1 MAQLRRYKKEDSHR
15 PTERKATKSLS
26 AWERAHRDRQQA
38 FLLAYIRDV
47 HVRQGRHLA
56 AAQATKPVDLDY
68 GQLTARS
75 RKWLEQ

>member
-1 MAQLRRYKKEDSHR
+1 MAQLRRYKKEDAHR
-15 PTERKATKSLS
+15 PTERKATKGLS

-38 FLLAYIRDV
+38 FLLARLTRTV
-47 HVRQGRHLA
+47 PA
-56 AAQATKPVDLDY
+56 AAQAAKPVTLDY

>member
-1 MAQLRRYKKEDSHR
+1 MAQLRRYKNVDEHR

-26 AWERAHRDRQQA
+26 AWERAQYARQQA
-38 FLLAYIRDV
+38 FLLARLTRTV
-47 HVRQGRHLA
+47 SAKSEA
-56 AAQATKPVDLDY
+56 ARPVVLDY